1 MDTPLLAAGWFIK
14 LDFSTALFKLA
25 FRSLTVDLFMDYI

>member
-14 LDFSTALFKLA
+14 NIAAAMLVTTAI
-25 FRSLTVDLFMDYI
+25 RSEKETA